1 MLSCGGE
8 QMTRSDYLSNS
19 AKLLMIC
26 SAFLFSV
33 NLLSFVSMYAGA
45 LTNVVAKL
53 TDICF
58 YGMLVLGFLAF
69 NGEGI
74 AYKHA
79 RQLKHKRVTAFLKVL
94 LLSAFFI
101 RFIKT
106 PVEGALLSTSA
117 DTVVGALS
125 RLGLGVFNNVSSYG
139 FLLTVV
145 ALWCI
150 FRDGINKKLVGF
162 EAVALASG
170 VAYNGFK
177 IFNHAITKYGF
188 NYFGEGLA
196 QFFQNGLIL
205 NILCLVHFMADIIM
219 FAMILKHYNAK
230 ALVEQ
235 NEKIAIV
242 RKMVTSRK
250 IYKTDCF
257 GLDTMEDD
265 YFSEGCGDEA

>member
-1 MLSCGGE
+1 
-8 QMTRSDYLSNS
+8 MTRSDYLSTS

-26 SAFLFSV
+26 SAFLFLV
-33 NLLSFVSMYAGA
+33 NLLSFVGLYAA
-45 LTNVVAKL
+45 AVIPVASKL
-53 TDICF
+53 ANICF

-79 RQLKHKRVTAFLKVL
+79 RQSKHKRVTGILKVL

-106 PVEGALLSTSA
+106 PVEGALLSTDA
-117 DTVVGALS
+117 ETLLGGFS
-125 RLGLGVFNNVSSYG
+125 RLFLGVFNNVSSYS

-145 ALWCI
+145 ALWCV

-162 EAVALASG
+162 EALALVSG
-170 VAYNGFK
+170 AAYNGFK
-177 IFNHAITKYGF
+177 IFNHAITKF
-188 NYFGEGLA
+188 DFSYFSEGIA
-196 QFFQNGLIL
+196 QFFTNELLLNG
-205 NILCLVHFMADIIM
+205 LCLVHFMADIIM
-219 FAMILKHYNAK
+219 FAMLLRHYNAK
-230 ALVEQ
+230 AVVEQ
-235 NEKIAIV
+235 SEKTAAV

-265 YFSEGCGDEA
+265 YFTEGCGDEA

>member
-1 MLSCGGE
+1 
-8 QMTRSDYLSNS
+8 MTRSDYLSNS

-33 NLLSFVSMYAGA
+33 NLLSLVGLYVDTLATLVLK
-45 LTNVVAKL
+45 LTN
-53 TDICF
+53 ICF

-79 RQLKHKRVTAFLKVL
+79 RQLKHKRVTGFLKLL

-106 PVEGALLSTSA
+106 PVEGALLSTDA
-117 DTVVGALS
+117 ETLLGGFS
-125 RLGLGVFNNVSSYG
+125 RLFLGVFNNVSSYS

-145 ALWCI
+145 ALWCV
-150 FRDGINKKLVGF
+150 FRDGINKRLVGF
-162 EAVALASG
+162 EALALVSG

-177 IFNHAITKYGF
+177 IFNHAITKFDF
-188 NYFGEGLA
+188 NYFSEGIA
-196 QFFQNGLIL
+196 QLFTNELIL
-205 NILCLVHFMADIIM
+205 NTLCLVHFMADIIM
-219 FAMILKHYNAK
+219 FALILKHYNAK
-230 ALVEQ
+230 AIIEQ
-235 NEKIAIV
+235 NEKTAIV
-242 RKMVTSRK
+242 RKMISSRK

-265 YFSEGCGDEA
+265 YFTEGCGDEA